1 MATLPTEQ
9 IVLAQTNNQSQGYRP
24 RLVEFYG
31 YEGEDFRHFQEL
43 LDSYLVLSNTHSDAR
58 KLAILRSQL
67 RRAAKMYFEKV
78 ILKDRPQVTYDEAI
92 ELLKNYYITPELIQN
107 YELEFN
113 EMAQGEQEHPQIFLA
128 RLREAA
134 DLANITSEAVIE
146 SRYRAG
152 LLKEIKLFCIQ
163 SSARNFQDWVTHSEG
178 WWNANRPRKIAMVD
192 NPFIPR
198 NVNNALIYH
207 DDNYHSHHTINNHNI
222 ELIDAGERPTQVI
235 PLNEL
240 HPHGVLDTGITN
252 HHAINGSQ
260 QLSTLE
266 VTRNNYHAQTYPQQ
280 ARKNKVNYHNQVNE
294 QQNLVDL
301 IQQTIRNELNNQQQ
315 QPPARNYNRR
325 NRYQDNY
332 QNYNQ
337 NGNLG
342 GHSNNSYN
350 NNGYNNNYPRNNY
363 NNQGWNKN
371 SYSHPPYRSQH
382 PQQNGQSNNQNL
394 NKSINNH
401 PHNLNALLTQNE
413 IYPTDYTHDLFAAV
427 RPDFPPEVTTAN
439 PYEKPIKST
448 RERGRRTTT
457 KAKSKENNM
466 IATQPMVTPPPIATQ
481 RHIVAQPIAVAT
493 QPTVTLQ
500 PEAMETDQR
509 TIQKNTKSKTLRK
522 KTKAPP
528 LEYDI
533 VSDVM
538 NQKADISFKNLIV
551 AAPALGRKL
560 AAASRPKRIPVEV
573 GNHEETMAMIEDEEI
588 NTTAVSYKNKKA
600 ELEITFLRKTSSVP
614 KISSYTQGYEKP
626 VSLTNSEQAKHV
638 HFEDELQDED
648 SSDQDDESTE
658 EEDSAE
664 EELEDEQTE
673 TLLLLENEKED
684 DIQAI
689 NQGTDILLEAP
700 QNGLTV
706 PSSTSKTIWIK
717 KPKNEQRN
725 LIYNL
730 EITNPKV
737 INSMG
742 CFDSCLNLITNRKSL
757 EIRIF
762 NRSPTDMSFDPGE
775 EIGIIEKISPES
787 DTIIQ
792 AYELDSSPQLCM
804 IETTEFALENEMEN
818 NNKLLESEKYKK
830 LDIGMLDAETMR
842 NLRKLLKKYEN
853 IFDWDNNTIGRT
865 NLLKHKITIKEDTM
879 PISHRPY
886 RISPLEAEHL
896 QKELDKYCKLGVI
909 EPSNSPWAAPV
920 ILVKKKN
927 GEYRMVIDYRKL
939 NAVTKK
945 DAYPLPRIDDLLD
958 TLGKAKVFSAL
969 DMRAGFHQVPME
981 EDSKELTAF
990 TTKYG
995 TYHYNTL
1002 PMGLVNSPATF
1013 QRLIDLCFRPLMNQC
1028 LVAYIDDLNV
1038 YSLNKHEHLQHL
1050 EQVFQC
1056 VQIANLKLNPEKC
1069 FFFKDH
1075 LKFLGYI
1082 VTKEGLQ
1089 TDPSKIQK
1097 IVEYPQPKTIKQ
1109 VRGFLGIASYYRRFI
1124 KNFAAIARPLHDQT
1138 KTTKKVP
1145 WTNETTESFELL
1157 KRALTSTPILSRP
1170 DFNKPFILI
1179 TDASKLGLG
1188 AILTQ
1193 LDDNGY
1199 EHPVIYASRGLKS
1212 TESNYAPTKLE
1223 CLAVIWAVKLF
1234 RPYVLGKK
1242 FTIITDH
1249 SALNGLLKTPNP
1261 TGIIARWITILS
1273 EYEFEIKYRPGRVN
1287 ESADFLSRLGY

>member
-1 MATLPTEQ
+1 M
-9 IVLAQTNNQSQGYRP
+9 
-24 RLVEFYG
+24 
-31 YEGEDFRHFQEL
+31 
-43 LDSYLVLSNTHSDAR
+43 
-58 KLAILRSQL
+58 
-67 RRAAKMYFEKV
+67 
-78 ILKDRPQVTYDEAI
+78 
-92 ELLKNYYITPELIQN
+92 
-107 YELEFN
+107 
-113 EMAQGEQEHPQIFLA
+113 
-128 RLREAA
+128 
-134 DLANITSEAVIE
+134 
-146 SRYRAG
+146 
-152 LLKEIKLFCIQ
+152 
-163 SSARNFQDWVTHSEG
+163 
-178 WWNANRPRKIAMVD
+178 
-192 NPFIPR
+192 
-198 NVNNALIYH
+198 
-207 DDNYHSHHTINNHNI
+207 
-222 ELIDAGERPTQVI
+222 
-235 PLNEL
+235 
-240 HPHGVLDTGITN
+240 
-252 HHAINGSQ
+252 
-260 QLSTLE
+260 
-266 VTRNNYHAQTYPQQ
+266 
-280 ARKNKVNYHNQVNE
+280 
-294 QQNLVDL
+294 
-301 IQQTIRNELNNQQQ
+301 
-315 QPPARNYNRR
+315 
-325 NRYQDNY
+325 
-332 QNYNQ
+332 
-337 NGNLG
+337 
-342 GHSNNSYN
+342 
-350 NNGYNNNYPRNNY
+350 
-363 NNQGWNKN
+363 
-371 SYSHPPYRSQH
+371 
-382 PQQNGQSNNQNL
+382 
-394 NKSINNH
+394 
-401 PHNLNALLTQNE
+401 
-413 IYPTDYTHDLFAAV
+413 

-588 NTTAVSYKNKKA
+588 NTTAVYSKVTIGEKDVKALIDCGAAKTCMSRALANTLGLYIDAASESVFTLGNGTKQPALGVIYDVPISVKRGMVIPCTVEVLPSCPNPLIIGNNWLNRAKAKIDFNNSSLKVSYKNKKA

-775 EIGIIEKISPES
+775 EIGIIEKINPES

-804 IETTEFALENEMEN
+804 METTEFALENEMEN

-830 LDIGMLDAETMR
+830 LDIGKLDAETMR

-853 IFDWDNNTIGRT
+853 IFDWDNNTIGHT

-1145 WTNETTESFELL
+1145 WTNKTTESFESL
-1157 KRALTSTPILSRP
+1157 KRALTTTPILSRP